1 MKASMNSSATAIYEG
16 KLNNSSY
23 VFDVEGTNAAHPIA
37 PCGSC
42 SDEMIMNENLLPYWY
57 QGESTSITTNERDN
71 LPLRALDGPGLQIG
85 VLYVGL
91 QMLSNPHLSL
101 SMAKDIPTNTLKN
114 NWSAV
119 GR

>member
-85 VLYVGL
+85 VLCE
-91 QMLSNPHLSL
+91 MLSNPHLSL